1 MEIFFKEI
9 KELIFAILDYVFQ
22 PYIKE
27 RETEEELR
35 HKKKKRLKRINKLKR
50 IIKKLVIYRK

>member
-1 MEIFFKEI
+1 MGDFFNETKRV
-9 KELIFAILDYVFQ
+9 IFAILDYICQ

-35 HKKKKRLKRINKLKR
+35 RKKKKRLKRIRKLKK
-50 IIKKLVIYRK
+50 IIRK